1 MNNTSRM
8 SNELLQTPMNTR
20 IQNYEID
27 DVIPL
32 RRMYT
37 GVGPVNII
45 NIQPVNLL
53 DQFNEAD
60 NIVHGNVTHDHVVE
74 AVQLFPETEEMN
86 DNIKPSSL

>member
-8 SNELLQTPMNTR
+8 SNELLQTPTNTR
-20 IQNYEID
+20 PQNYEIN

-32 RRMYT
+32 HRMYT
-37 GVGPVNII
+37 GLNNI

-60 NIVHGNVTHDHVVE
+60 NIVHGNATHDHVVE